1 MKGPFF
7 RAHELA
13 TGKIPQIDAHMH
25 TALTDGHG
33 SMEDYVSRA
42 RELGLSAIAFTEHAD
57 DTSVWFEAYAH
68 DKERL
73 RKLAFPIQVYLAAEV
88 KVAHTDGRLALSEPR
103 LSMAD
108 FIVGVLHRYPNG
120 DGGYFSFKELQRAAA
135 LEIDYRLSLALVANP
150 VVDVFG
156 HPAGVFSTFFGEY
169 DRDKLRHLITVAA
182 SHGKV
187 IELNSHPRYRHVF
200 PVILERC
207 LELDCLVSIG
217 SDAHSPDKLGHVV
230 TALTSA
236 MNHHASP
243 SN

>member
-7 RAHELA
+7 RAHEL
-13 TGKIPQIDAHMH
+13 TTSRIPQIDAHLH
-25 TALTDGHG
+25 TALTDGKG
-33 SMEDYVSRA
+33 SLEDYVLRA
-42 RELGLSAIAFTEHAD
+42 KELGLTAIAFTEHAD
-57 DTSVWFEAYAH
+57 DTSGWFEDYAH
-68 DKERL
+68 DKERI

-88 KVAHTDGRLALSEPR
+88 KVAHTDGRLALSQPR
-103 LSMAD
+103 LSMVD

-120 DGGYFSFKELQRAAA
+120 DGGYFSFKELKRAEAM
-135 LEIDYRLSLALVANP
+135 EIDYRLSLALIANP

-182 SHGKV
+182 SYGKV
-187 IELNSHPRYRHVF
+187 IELNSQPRYRHVF

-207 LELDCLVSIG
+207 LELDCWVSTG

-230 TALTSA
+230 TALTRA
-236 MNHHASP
+236 MNQRTLP
-243 SN
+243 SE